1 MNTVAI
7 AIISSLILLLLV
19 STYFMIKFAMIIL
32 KIEEVLEDGM
42 RTLEAREQSISDILD
57 IPLFYDS
64 PQVRQVHDDIKECK
78 DAVYKIAN
86 SLSSNVSSGE
96 KEGTSFEEKEKD

>member
-1 MNTVAI
+1 MNAILIATV
-7 AIISSLILLLLV
+7 SLLV
-19 STYFMIKFAMIIL
+19 LLFLASTYFMIKFAMIIL
-32 KIEEVLEDGM
+32 KIEEVLEDSM
-42 RTLEAREQSISDILD
+42 RTLEEREQSISEILE

-86 SLSSNVSSGE
+86 SLSSNVSSAKDE
-96 KEGTSFEEKEKD
+96 ETSFEEEEKN